1 MFYSRAHTQTHSLA
15 DTFSVLWQRV
25 SRSGGARD
33 LQGRTELHVARS
45 RVGGIA
51 ATVPFLGSSPGSL
64 QVNSILPILNPT
76 PAWPIMKLHWL
87 GEISPLHPV
96 SPWGPIPPNSQIASS
111 SPLLGSKPH
120 SAASLGY
127 IFIGE
132 QQPSA
137 LMACVWTTHFGETF
151 GGKLLM

>member
-1 MFYSRAHTQTHSLA
+1 MSHSRAHTQTHSLA
-15 DTFSVLWQRV
+15 DTFPGLWRRV
-25 SRSGGARD
+25 SSSRDARD
-33 LQGRTELHVARS
+33 LRGRTELHVARS
-45 RVGGIA
+45 RAGGIA
-51 ATVPFLGSSPGSL
+51 TMVPLLGSSPGSL

-76 PAWPIMKLHWL
+76 LAWPIMKLHWL

-96 SPWGPIPPNSQIASS
+96 SPWGPIPSSSQIAPS

-127 IFIGE
+127 IFIGK

-137 LMACVWTTHFGETF
+137 LMACAWTTHFRETF
-151 GGKLLM
+151 GGKLLV